1 MAGEKLRDFTPNEHE
16 VAGMRNFNNEDY
28 ATNNQYGRD
37 LSGVTYKAG
46 ISEHFGGDG
55 SIGENDIKRMMDAG
69 YSSDDVYNFSKKKG
83 LNYNQHGQKY
93 MKGQGDYKIGKGS
106 DQWGDIFGYKDKGE
120 DTDTNTPTP
129 SASNNETASG
139 DRSINS
145 PISQANPIDI
155 NGDSNQVSQ
164 DNSITQT
171 VDNSVDNSDNSSRY
185 YGGNSRT
192 FNYKGGDGESSLYDT
207 PVSKATMGGFYD
219 TDDSPAAAAKFMDMY
234 IDSNRLAQRG
244 NRKEYDKYKNVNYSA
259 NDPGRDSELNA
270 QLNQSIEASRKRA
283 SSKRDKILM
292 GRNPFDIDF
301 TLPGMPSP
309 VESKADEI
317 YKDTLE
323 KIK

>member
-1 MAGEKLRDFTPNEHE
+1 MAKSRKAGSEEFRNKLEERKGTDWYNSAAKKGDLYDPRVDDNRGKSMYSGAEVRAEMRDGRGDMSTEEMTKYYEDAYASGELNLNGNAKEFLRDKHGANLERREVKTPERKP
-16 VAGMRNFNNEDY
+16 APT
-28 ATNNQYGRD
+28 A
-37 LSGVTYKAG
+37 S
-46 ISEHFGGDG
+46 
-55 SIGENDIKRMMDAG
+55 
-69 YSSDDVYNFSKKKG
+69 
-83 LNYNQHGQKY
+83 
-93 MKGQGDYKIGKGS
+93 
-106 DQWGDIFGYKDKGE
+106 
-120 DTDTNTPTP
+120 TD
-129 SASNNETASG
+129 TASG
-139 DRSINS
+139 NQAINS

-244 NRKEYDKYKNVNYSA
+244 NRKEYDKYKNVDYSA